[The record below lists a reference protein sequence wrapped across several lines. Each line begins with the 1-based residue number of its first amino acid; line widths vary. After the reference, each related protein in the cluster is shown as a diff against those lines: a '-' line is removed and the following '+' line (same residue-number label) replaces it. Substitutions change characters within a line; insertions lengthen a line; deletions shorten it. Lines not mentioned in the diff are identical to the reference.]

1 MQNTFNEIMARLLKR
16 FVNDVVFIE
25 LKPGHQLA
33 VEGVDFPENITL
45 PVFIDELAKGIKS
58 NEVEE
63 IPVLGLIKGLVYIIG
78 SEAKIEH
85 YNFYLSLLSAIDDQI
100 ENASSK
106 LTMSILMDGL
116 RYAEDK
122 QFANAILYFNAVLKL
137 DPNNVDAYYNM
148 GRSFEDLSNE
158 DERSELKK
166 LAKYCFEKCLA
177 IEPNFS
183 YAHFNLGFLYYNEE
197 NYQLAEMHWLNS
209 LKIGLTDE
217 MKEEVVV
224 GLGRV
229 KDKAAYEKGYELIL
243 AGRVDEGLE
252 ILKALEEDHD
262 EWWNLL
268 FFIGVGYRMLEQY
281 EDALAYFLK
290 VMSLNTG
297 HIQTMNELGICLL
310 SLGDYDE
317 AEKYF
322 KEAIRLSPQN
332 AEIIC
337 NLGIVY
343 YNRGDESTARSYFQ
357 TASELAPEDEVVQ
370 MWKDHINKKL
380 M

>member
-16 FVNDVVFIE
+16 FVDDVVFIE
-25 LKPGHQLA
+25 LKPGHKLA
-33 VEGVDFPENITL
+33 IKGVDFPDNITL
-45 PVFIDELAKGIKS
+45 PVFIDELAKGIKK
-58 NEVEE
+58 NTVDE
-63 IPVLGLIKGLVYIIG
+63 IPIMGLIKGLVYIVG
-78 SEAKIEH
+78 SEARIDH
-85 YNFYLSLLSAIDDQI
+85 YNFYLSLLTAIDEQI
-100 ENASSK
+100 DDVNAK
-106 LTMSILMDGL
+106 LVASILLDGL
-116 RYAEDK
+116 RYADDK
-122 QFANAILYFNAVLKL
+122 QFPTAILYFNAVLKL
-137 DPNNVDAYYNM
+137 EPDNVDAYYNL
-148 GRSFEDLSNE
+148 GRSFEDLANE

-166 LAKYCFEKCLA
+166 LAKYCFEKCLEIDA
-177 IEPNFS
+177 AFAFS
-183 YAHFNLGFLYYNEE
+183 HFSLGFLYYNEE
-197 NYQLAEMHWLNS
+197 NFQIAEKHWLEA
-209 LKIGLTDE
+209 LKIGLPDE
-217 MKEEVVV
+217 MREEVVV

-229 KDKAAYEKGYELIL
+229 KDKAAYEKGYQLIL
-243 AGRVDEGLE
+243 SGRVDEGLE

-262 EWWNLL
+262 EWWNLI

-317 AEKYF
+317 AEKYL

-332 AEIIC
+332 AELIC

-343 YNRGDESTARSYFQ
+343 YNRGDDLTARSYFQ

>member
-1 MQNTFNEIMARLLKR
+1 MHNKFNDIMAKMLKR
-16 FVNDVVFIE
+16 FIDEVVFIE
-25 LKPGHQLA
+25 LKPGHSLSIK
-33 VEGVDFPENITL
+33 GVDFPENITL
-45 PVFIDELAKGIKS
+45 PVFIDDLAKGIKA
-58 NEVEE
+58 NELEE
-63 IPVLGLIKGLVYIIG
+63 IPVLGLIKGLVYIVG
-78 SEAKIEH
+78 SEARIEH
-85 YNFYLSLLSAIDDQI
+85 YNFYVSLLVALDNQI
-100 ENASSK
+100 TDAHAK
-106 LTMSILMDGL
+106 LVTSILMDGL
-116 RYAEDK
+116 RLADDQHY
-122 QFANAILYFNAVLKL
+122 ANAILYFNAVLKL
-137 DPNNVDAYYNM
+137 DPSNVDAFYNM
-148 GRSFEDLSNE
+148 GRSFQDLANE

-166 LAKYCFEKCLA
+166 LAKYCFEKCLEFDPDFA
-177 IEPNFS
+177 YSHFS
-183 YAHFNLGFLYYNEE
+183 LGFLFYNEE
-197 NYQLAEMHWLNS
+197 NFQFAQMHWLHA
-209 LKIGLTDE
+209 LRIGLTDE

-243 AGRVDEGLE
+243 SGRVDEGLE

-268 FFIGVGYRMLEQY
+268 FFIGVGYRMQEQY
-281 EDALAYFLK
+281 EDALSYFLK

-343 YNRGDESTARSYFQ
+343 YNRGDDLTARSYFQ
-357 TASELAPEDEVVQ
+357 NASELAPDDEVVQ